1 MYGQQTDVRK
11 KTAHITQHLCTKIP
25 FIGLEAPGT
34 ISKKQEQKNGAQVW
48 KYPKNGRSVARY
60 DRILFPDEALV
71 LAARYYHRNG

>member
-1 MYGQQTDVRK
+1 MYGQQTDVKK
-11 KTAHITQHLCTKIP
+11 KTAHNPTSVQPKIP

-71 LAARYYHRNG
+71 LAARYCHRNG